1 MTSIS
6 SGARLRQ
13 VSDLCSA
20 EDGDPRR
27 TYGEACVRPR
37 TDRPRHA
44 ALAVVAAVLV
54 AFAAAFVAPAALAQP
69 KWADPAKTIRVTF
82 PIAETGFDPQATS
95 DYYSSHVERAI
106 FEALYTFDYLARPP
120 KVVPQTAAAMPE
132 ISTDGRT
139 WTIRIKPGIYFADD
153 PAFKGKKRELVAA
166 DYIYSFKRLLDP
178 KMRAPFLW
186 YLDGKIAG
194 ADDVF
199 AKAKKDGKLD
209 YDAPIEGLK
218 AIDRYTLRITL
229 KEPDYVLQGYLTQS
243 ALAAVAREVI
253 EAYGDASGWAM
264 ANPVGTGPYRLAQWR
279 RGQKIVLE
287 ANPNYREEYYPET
300 GEAGDRELI
309 AKMKG
314 KRLPQVGRIDVSII
328 EESNPQLL
336 AFNSGELDY
345 VNVPADLVA
354 NVLDPENGLKPEYTK
369 SGVTLHRVT
378 QPALAY
384 TYFNME
390 DPIVGGYTPEKI
402 ALRRAMI
409 MGFNTEEMIRVWW
422 QGQALVATQPI
433 PPGVAGHSPGFVARP
448 PYDPAAA
455 RALLDKFG
463 YINRDKDG
471 FRELPDGKP
480 LTIVMAST
488 PTGRDRERD
497 ELWKKNMTAL
507 GIRID
512 FMKQKWPDLL
522 KMGRAGKL
530 QMWPVGWINTY
541 GEGDAFMQLLYSK
554 NIGQSNYSR
563 FALPEYDE
571 LYRKTKRVPDGAE
584 RNALYRKMAELVA
597 AYNPWDLGV
606 YRIENTLVR
615 PWVLGYKKHVNLEH
629 AWKYLDVD
637 LVRLKAGK

>member
-1 MTSIS
+1 MF
-6 SGARLRQ
+6 
-13 VSDLCSA
+13 
-20 EDGDPRR
+20 
-27 TYGEACVRPR
+27 
-37 TDRPRHA
+37 
-44 ALAVVAAVLV
+44 AAVAV
-54 AFAAAFVAPAALAQP
+54 ALCAPAALAQP
-69 KWADPAKTIRVTF
+69 KWADTAKTIRVTF

-106 FEALYTFDYLARPP
+106 FESLYTFDYLARPP

-132 ISTDGRT
+132 ISADGKT
-139 WTIRIKPGIYFADD
+139 WTIRIRPGIYFSDD
-153 PAFKGKKRELVAA
+153 PAFKGKKRELVAG
-166 DYIYSFKRLLDP
+166 DYVYSFKRLLDP
-178 KMRAPFLW
+178 RMRAPFLW

-194 ADDVF
+194 ADDVL

-209 YDAPIEGLK
+209 YDAPREGLK
-218 AIDRYTLRITL
+218 ALDRYTLRITL
-229 KEPDYVLQGYLTQS
+229 KEPDYVMLGYLTQS

-287 ANPNYREEYYPET
+287 ANPSYREEYFPET
-300 GEAGDRELI
+300 GEPGDRELI
-309 AKMKG
+309 GKMKG
-314 KRLPQVGRIDVSII
+314 KRLPQVGRVDISII

-336 AFNSGELDY
+336 AFNSRELDY
-345 VNVPADLVA
+345 VNVPADLVS
-354 NVLDPENGLKPEYTK
+354 NVLDPENGLKPEYAK
-369 SGVTLHRVT
+369 EGVTLHRVT
-378 QPALAY
+378 QPALGY

-390 DPIVGGYTPEKI
+390 DPVVGGYTPEKI
-402 ALRRAMI
+402 ALRRAMV

-433 PPGVAGHSPGFVARP
+433 PPGVAGHTAGFVARP

-463 YINRDKDG
+463 YVDRDKDG

-497 ELWKKNMTAL
+497 ELWKKNMTAI

-530 QMWPVGWINTY
+530 QMWPLGWINTY

-571 LYRKTKRVPDGAE
+571 LYRKSKRVPDGPE
-584 RNALYRKMAELVA
+584 RSAIYRKMAELVA

-615 PWVLGYKKHVNLEH
+615 PWVLGYKKHINLEH

-637 LVRLKAGK
+637 LARQKAGK

>member
-1 MTSIS
+1 
-6 SGARLRQ
+6 
-13 VSDLCSA
+13 VSTEHGS
-20 EDGDPRR
+20 RR
-27 TYGEACVRPR
+27 VR
-37 TDRPRHA
+37 HGLAAVAVAA
-44 ALAVVAAVLV
+44 ALAIAAEG
-54 AFAAAFVAPAALAQP
+54 AIAQT

-82 PIAETGFDPQATS
+82 PVAETGFDPQATS

-106 FEALYTFDYLARPP
+106 FDSLYTFDYLARPHRIIP
-120 KVVPQTAAAMPE
+120 NTAAAMPE
-132 ISTDGRT
+132 ISADGRT
-139 WTIRIKPGIYFADD
+139 WTIRIRKGIFFADD
-153 PAFKGKKRELVAA
+153 PAFKGRKRELTA
-166 DYIYSFKRLLDP
+166 DDYVYSLKRLLDP
-178 KMRAPFLW
+178 RMRAPFLW
-186 YLDGKIAG
+186 FLDGKIAG
-194 ADDVF
+194 SDEVL
-199 AKAKKDGKLD
+199 AKAKQDGRLD
-209 YDAPIEGLK
+209 YDAPMSGLR
-218 AIDRYTLRITL
+218 ALDRYTLQITL

-243 ALAAVAREVI
+243 AMAAVAREVI
-253 EAYGDASGWAM
+253 EAYGDASGWVM

-287 ANPNYREEYYPET
+287 ANPDFREEFFPDA

-309 AKMKG
+309 ARMKG
-314 KRLPQVGRIDVSII
+314 KRLPQAGRVDISII

-336 AFNSGELDY
+336 AFNTGELDY
-345 VNVPADLVA
+345 VNVPADLVG
-354 NVLDPENGLKPEYTK
+354 NVLGPGNALKPEFAGK
-369 SGVTLHRVT
+369 GVTLHRVT

-390 DPIVGGYTPEKI
+390 DPVVGGYTPDKI

-409 MGFNTEEMIRVWW
+409 MGFNTEEMIKVWW

-433 PPGVAGHSPGFVARP
+433 PPGVAGHNPGLLARA

-463 YINRDKDG
+463 YVDRDKDG
-471 FRELPDGKP
+471 WRDLPDGKP
-480 LTIVMAST
+480 FTIVMAST

-512 FMKQKWPDLL
+512 FLKQKWPDLL
-522 KMGRAGKL
+522 RMGRAGQL

-541 GEGDAFMQLLYSK
+541 GEGDAFMQLLYSR

-571 LYRKTKRVPDGAE
+571 LYRKTKRLPDGPE
-584 RNALYRKMAELVA
+584 RNATYRKMAELVA

-606 YRIENTLVR
+606 YRIENTVVR

-629 AWKYLDVD
+629 AWKYLDID
-637 LVRLKAGK
+637 LARQKENGEVNRRTSARG

>member
-1 MTSIS
+1 MF
-6 SGARLRQ
+6 
-13 VSDLCSA
+13 
-20 EDGDPRR
+20 
-27 TYGEACVRPR
+27 
-37 TDRPRHA
+37 
-44 ALAVVAAVLV
+44 AAVAV
-54 AFAAAFVAPAALAQP
+54 ALCAPAALAQP
-69 KWADPAKTIRVTF
+69 KWADTAKTIRVTF

-106 FEALYTFDYLARPP
+106 FESLYTFDYLARPP

-132 ISTDGRT
+132 ISADGKT
-139 WTIRIKPGIYFADD
+139 WTIRIRPGIYFSDD
-153 PAFKGKKRELVAA
+153 PAFKGKKRELVAG
-166 DYIYSFKRLLDP
+166 DYVYSFKRLLDP
-178 KMRAPFLW
+178 RMRAPFLW

-194 ADDVF
+194 ADDVL

-209 YDAPIEGLK
+209 YDAPMEGLK
-218 AIDRYTLRITL
+218 ALDRYTLRITL
-229 KEPDYVLQGYLTQS
+229 KEPDYVMLGYLTQS

-287 ANPNYREEYYPET
+287 ANPSYREEYFPET
-300 GEAGDRELI
+300 GEPGDRELI
-309 AKMKG
+309 GKMKG
-314 KRLPQVGRIDVSII
+314 KRLPQVGRVDISII

-336 AFNSGELDY
+336 AFNSRELDY

-354 NVLDPENGLKPEYTK
+354 NVLDPENGLKPEYAK
-369 SGVTLHRVT
+369 EGVTLHRVT
-378 QPALAY
+378 QPALGY

-390 DPIVGGYTPEKI
+390 DPVVGGYTPEKI
-402 ALRRAMI
+402 ALRRAMV

-433 PPGVAGHSPGFVARP
+433 PPGVAGHTAGFVARP

-463 YINRDKDG
+463 YVDRDKDG

-497 ELWKKNMTAL
+497 ELWKKNMTAI

-530 QMWPVGWINTY
+530 QMWPLGWINTY

-571 LYRKTKRVPDGAE
+571 LYRKTKRVPDGPE

-615 PWVLGYKKHVNLEH
+615 PWVLGYKKHINLEH

-637 LVRLKAGK
+637 LARQKAGK

>member
-1 MTSIS
+1 MF
-6 SGARLRQ
+6 
-13 VSDLCSA
+13 
-20 EDGDPRR
+20 
-27 TYGEACVRPR
+27 
-37 TDRPRHA
+37 
-44 ALAVVAAVLV
+44 AAVAV
-54 AFAAAFVAPAALAQP
+54 ALCAPAALAQP
-69 KWADPAKTIRVTF
+69 KWADTAKTIRVTF

-106 FEALYTFDYLARPP
+106 FESLYTFDYLARPP

-132 ISTDGRT
+132 ISADGKT
-139 WTIRIKPGIYFADD
+139 WTIRIRPGIYFSDD
-153 PAFKGKKRELVAA
+153 PAFKGKKRELVAG
-166 DYIYSFKRLLDP
+166 DYVYSFKRLLDP
-178 KMRAPFLW
+178 RMRAPFLW

-194 ADDVF
+194 ADDVL

-209 YDAPIEGLK
+209 YDAPMEGLK
-218 AIDRYTLRITL
+218 ALDRYTLRITL
-229 KEPDYVLQGYLTQS
+229 KEPDYVMLGYLTQS

-287 ANPNYREEYYPET
+287 ANPSYREEYFPET
-300 GEAGDRELI
+300 GEPGDRELI
-309 AKMKG
+309 GKMKG
-314 KRLPQVGRIDVSII
+314 KRLPQVGRVDISII

-336 AFNSGELDY
+336 AFNSRELDY

-354 NVLDPENGLKPEYTK
+354 NVLDPENGLKPEYAK
-369 SGVTLHRVT
+369 EGVTLHRVT
-378 QPALAY
+378 QPALGY

-390 DPIVGGYTPEKI
+390 DPVVGGYTPEKI
-402 ALRRAMI
+402 ALRRAMV

-433 PPGVAGHSPGFVARP
+433 PPGVAGHTAGFVARP

-463 YINRDKDG
+463 YVDRDKDG

-497 ELWKKNMTAL
+497 ELWKKNMTAI

-530 QMWPVGWINTY
+530 QMWPLGWINTY

-571 LYRKTKRVPDGAE
+571 LYRKSKRVPDGPE
-584 RNALYRKMAELVA
+584 RSAIYRKMAELVA

-615 PWVLGYKKHVNLEH
+615 PWVLGYKKHINLEH

-637 LVRLKAGK
+637 LARQKAGK